1 MSALKLK
8 LTLDAKPASHKINY
22 GERLLLMGS
31 CFTENIGLKLQA
43 HLFETLENSHG
54 ILFNPVSVQ
63 NALMD
68 IIANKKYT
76 ELDLFLLNDVWNSW
90 HHHSRFSGVTQTE
103 ALDKMNGAIQE
114 AHSYLKSAHHL
125 VITLGSAWLYTLN
138 ENVPNHMGMVVA
150 NNHKAPANW
159 FTKKLLQPQ
168 ELLSNLQSLVA
179 ALQSFNPNLHIVFT
193 ISPVRHLREGLVE
206 NNRSKAVLI
215 QAVHDLVSME
225 KNIEYFPAYEYVIDD
240 LRDYR
245 FYSEDLVH
253 PNYAATQYVWEK
265 LVDTYMS
272 AETQSMM
279 KQVAE
284 LQLAFNHKPFFSGS
298 TEHQKFL
305 LSYIEKTMHLM
316 AQCPQLPLEKHL
328 YFFKGAIG
336 K

>member
-8 LTLDAKPASHKINY
+8 LTLDAKPASYKINY

-272 AETQSMM
+272 AETQSIM

>member
-159 FTKKLLQPQ
+159 FAKKLLQPQ

-328 YFFKGAIG
+328 HFFKGAIG

>member
-159 FTKKLLQPQ
+159 FTRKLLQPQ

-206 NNRSKAVLI
+206 NNRSKEVLI

-272 AETQSMM
+272 AETQSIM

-328 YFFKGAIG
+328 HFFKGAIG

>member
-159 FTKKLLQPQ
+159 FAKKLLQPQ

-272 AETQSMM
+272 AETQSIM

-328 YFFKGAIG
+328 HFFKGAIG

>member
-138 ENVPNHMGMVVA
+138 GNAPDHMGMVVA

-272 AETQSMM
+272 AETQSIM

-328 YFFKGAIG
+328 HFFKGAIG

>member
-43 HLFETLENSHG
+43 HFFETLENSHG

-272 AETQSMM
+272 AETQSIM

-328 YFFKGAIG
+328 HFFKGAIG

>member
-63 NALMD
+63 NALID

-159 FTKKLLQPQ
+159 FAKKLLQPQ

-265 LVDTYMS
+265 LIDTYMS
-272 AETQSMM
+272 AETQSIM

-328 YFFKGAIG
+328 HFFKGAIG